1 MLQNCLMKQSLYDW
15 LVNKIYICFS
25 ISKLYLYGPRLTNR
39 TSLITLTIK
48 IYFSSIRVH
57 VQYVLVSLNNYSS
70 LLLVLNHV
78 PRFTSQ
84 FSKFSSSLKKQQLK
98 FQFTQEAVDEETSTP
113 LLVPTYMYMYLFIYS
128 MLTDVQYLNA
138 DKSDHQLQLK

>member
-15 LVNKIYICFS
+15 LVNKIYICFL

-48 IYFSSIRVH
+48 IYFSSIHVH

-78 PRFTSQ
+78 PGFTSQ
-84 FSKFSSSLKKQQLK
+84 FSKFSSSLKKRHHK